1 MRGCGKMFETKGE
14 KILGASITFV
24 LLLSSLFA
32 TIPLLSVISTSFSS
46 KRVVDLNL
54 VTIWPKE
61 FTFASWEYIVYRPD
75 LWKAFFLTLST
86 TVIGTILALL
96 LNALFAYPLSKVEF
110 RWGPV
115 IMVGVVVAMVFKA
128 PLIPYFLTVRAIG
141 LYNNP
146 LVLILPHMLNPFNLI
161 IMRTFFK
168 QFSKELEEAAF
179 IEGCGYFRMLF
190 QFVLPLSKAVLATLA
205 LFYGVV
211 LWNQFQN
218 PLLFLQN
225 PDLFPLQIK
234 IRQFIT
240 DDSVIMSLVPSK
252 LDVNYNERT
261 LRATTVIFAIVPII
275 AVYPYLQKYFVKGAM
290 VGSVKG

>member
-1 MRGCGKMFETKGE
+1 MVRMLESRGE
-14 KILGASITFV
+14 KLFGSVVTII
-24 LLLSSLFA
+24 LLLVSFIA
-32 TIPLLSVISTSFSS
+32 IIPLLSVLSTSFSS
-46 KRVVDLNL
+46 KRMVDMNL

-61 FTFASWEYIVYRPD
+61 FTLASWDFMMYRPD
-75 LWKAFFLTLST
+75 LWKSFFLTLGT
-86 TVIGTILALL
+86 TLIGTILALL
-96 LNALFAYPLSKVEF
+96 VTALLAYPLSKSEF

-115 IMVGVVVAMVFKA
+115 IMIGVVIAMIFKA
-128 PLIPYFLTVRAIG
+128 PLVPYFLTVKGIG

-146 LVLILPHMLNPFNLI
+146 LVLIIPHILNPFNLI

-211 LWNQFQN
+211 LWNQFQH
-218 PLLFLQN
+218 PLMFLQDTN
-225 PDLFPLQIK
+225 LFPLQIK

-240 DDSVIMSLVPSK
+240 DDNILVTGAVSTAG
-252 LDVNYNERT
+252 LAYNERT
-261 LRATTVIFAIVPII
+261 LRATTVIFAMIPVV
-275 AVYPYLQKYFVKGAM
+275 AVYPFLQKYFVKGAM
-290 VGSVKG
+290 LGSVKG

>member
-1 MRGCGKMFETKGE
+1 MFESRGE
-14 KILGASITFV
+14 KIFVSGITVV
-24 LLLSSLFA
+24 LLLLSLIA
-32 TIPLLSVISTSFSS
+32 VIPLLSVLSTSFSS
-46 KRVVDLNL
+46 KRAVDLNL
-54 VTIWPKE
+54 VTIWPRE
-61 FTFASWEYIVYRPD
+61 FTFDSWGHIIDRPD
-75 LWKAFFLTLST
+75 LWKAFFLTLGST
-86 TVIGTILALL
+86 LIGTVLALL
-96 LNALFAYPLSKVEF
+96 ITALFAYPLSKREF

-115 IMVGVVVAMVFKA
+115 IMVGVVIALVFKA
-128 PLIPYFLTVRAIG
+128 PIVPYFLTVRGIG

-146 LVLILPHMLNPFNLI
+146 LVLIVPHILNPFNLI

-211 LWNQFQN
+211 LWNQFQT

-240 DDSVIMSLVPSK
+240 DDSIIMLGVPK
-252 LDVNYNERT
+252 LDLNYNERT
-261 LRATTVIFAIVPII
+261 LRAATVIFAMVPVI
-275 AVYPYLQKYFVKGAM
+275 AVYPFLQKYFVKGAM
-290 VGSVKG
+290 LGSVKG

>member
-1 MRGCGKMFETKGE
+1 MSESRGE
-14 KILGASITFV
+14 KVFVSGITVVLV
-24 LLLSSLFA
+24 LLSLLA
-32 TIPLLSVISTSFSS
+32 IIPLLSVLSTSFSS
-46 KRVVDLNL
+46 KKDVDLNL
-54 VTIWPKE
+54 VTIWPRG
-61 FTFASWEYIVYRPD
+61 FTFDSWEYIIYRPD
-75 LWKAFFLTLST
+75 LWKAFFLTLGST
-86 TVIGTILALL
+86 LIGTVLALL
-96 LNALFAYPLSKVEF
+96 ITALLAYPLSKSEF
-110 RWGPV
+110 RWAPV
-115 IMVGVVVAMVFKA
+115 VMVGVVIAMVFKA
-128 PLIPYFLTVRAIG
+128 PLVPYFLTVRGIG

-146 LVLILPHMLNPFNLI
+146 LVLVLPHILNPFNLI

-211 LWNQFQN
+211 IWNQFQT

-225 PDLFPLQIK
+225 PELFPLQIK

-240 DDSVIMSLVPSK
+240 DDSVIMALVPSK

-261 LRATTVIFAIVPII
+261 LRAATVIFAIVPVI
-275 AVYPYLQKYFVKGAM
+275 AVYPFLQKYFVKGAM

>member
-1 MRGCGKMFETKGE
+1 MVSMLESRGE
-14 KILGASITFV
+14 KLFGSVVTII
-24 LLLSSLFA
+24 LLLVSFIA
-32 TIPLLSVISTSFSS
+32 IIPLLSVLSTSFSS
-46 KRVVDLNL
+46 KRMVDMNL

-61 FTFASWEYIVYRPD
+61 FTLASWDFMMYRSD
-75 LWKAFFLTLST
+75 LWKSFFLTLGT

-96 LNALFAYPLSKVEF
+96 VTALLAYPLSKSEF

-115 IMVGVVVAMVFKA
+115 IMIGVVIAMIFKA
-128 PLIPYFLTVRAIG
+128 PLVPYFLTVKGIG

-146 LVLILPHMLNPFNLI
+146 LVLIIPHILNPFNLI

-211 LWNQFQN
+211 LWNQFQH
-218 PLLFLQN
+218 PLMFLQDTN
-225 PDLFPLQIK
+225 LFPLQIK

-240 DDSVIMSLVPSK
+240 DDNILVTGAVSTAG
-252 LDVNYNERT
+252 LAYNERT
-261 LRATTVIFAIVPII
+261 LRATTVIFAMIPVV
-275 AVYPYLQKYFVKGAM
+275 AVYPFLQKYFVKGAM
-290 VGSVKG
+290 LGSVKG